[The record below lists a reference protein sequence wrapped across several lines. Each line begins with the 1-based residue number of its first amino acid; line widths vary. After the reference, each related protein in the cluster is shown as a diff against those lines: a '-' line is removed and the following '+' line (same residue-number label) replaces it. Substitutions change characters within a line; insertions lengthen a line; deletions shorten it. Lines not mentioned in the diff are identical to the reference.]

1 MQNRPY
7 SLGKQS
13 ILVASRLLA
22 TAILTAFIG
31 AVLNFLYRK
40 YFDPEAYAAEPSV
53 TQAIFSY
60 ALTIPFI
67 LLALLIVGFPTS
79 YLLRHLGLENW
90 LIYALVGA
98 ALGVGFLY
106 AVLSYLTPSGI
117 CIGAIYG
124 SICAII
130 WFASSRKF

>member
-7 SLGKQS
+7 NLGKQS

-22 TAILTAFIG
+22 TAIITAFIG
-31 AVLNFLYRK
+31 AFLNFFYRK
-40 YFDPEAYAAEPSV
+40 FFDPEAYAAGPPV
-53 TQAIFSY
+53 TRAIFSY
-60 ALTIPFI
+60 ALTIPFV
-67 LLALLIVGFPTS
+67 LLALIIVGLPTS
-79 YLLRHLGLENW
+79 YLLRRLGLENW

-106 AVLSYLTPSGI
+106 AVLSYLTPFGI
-117 CIGAIYG
+117 GAGAIYG

-130 WFASSRKF
+130 WFALSRKF